1 MQPWEN
7 MKSQKSYKQAVWLEN
22 IDQSRS
28 KTRTL
33 TFLHHIAKPLAEI
46 SKMYLQPV
54 WPTKI
59 ILRLLAA
66 NLSTTANQVSATASL
81 IQQKQHGDYKKK
93 LYGKLCRTEEASY
106 KAPMKSD
113 EIFFFLSVIF
123 LFLKEFFQRKVLT
136 CEIYLRGLRP

>member
-22 IDQSRS
+22 IDQSRG

-54 WPTKI
+54 
-59 ILRLLAA
+59 
-66 NLSTTANQVSATASL
+66 
-81 IQQKQHGDYKKK
+81 
-93 LYGKLCRTEEASY
+93 
-106 KAPMKSD
+106 
-113 EIFFFLSVIF
+113 
-123 LFLKEFFQRKVLT
+123 
-136 CEIYLRGLRP
+136 